1 MNSRVVV
8 LVARPT
14 PSGVDARSLA
24 GLAAAVA
31 ATVADPV
38 RVAHLDQA
46 EPSIHDVLDE
56 GVRDGAD
63 VALLVPL
70 AVPADAYLRTWI
82 GKAVANWRE
91 TRAPLSLD
99 VRLAGD
105 LTASAGAAAAVAALT
120 AGEGEEITASPG
132 SFRAPSWSELPGHDR
147 HLLLCRGPRCP
158 AHGAAATQRAL
169 TAATR
174 DDPRTLV
181 TPIGCLGPCNLGPIV
196 IETPGRDPEGTWHQ
210 RVDPGAAA
218 GLAARRA
225 PAPIDTVSTG

>member
-1 MNSRVVV
+1 MV

-31 ATVADPV
+31 ASVADPV

-56 GVRDGAD
+56 AVRDGAGT
-63 VALLVPL
+63 ALLVPL

-82 GKAVANWRE
+82 AKAVANWRE
-91 TRAPLSLD
+91 TRAPLQLD
-99 VRLAGD
+99 VRLADD

-120 AGEGEEITASPG
+120 DGEGEAVTASPG
-132 SFRAPSWSELPGHDR
+132 GFRAPSWSELPGHDR
-147 HLLLCRGPRCP
+147 HLLLCRGPRCT
-158 AHGAAATQRAL
+158 AHGAGATHRAL
-169 TAATR
+169 SAAAR
-174 DDPRTLV
+174 DEPGTLV

-196 IETPGRDPEGTWHQ
+196 IETPGDDPEGTWHQ
-210 RVDPGAAA
+210 RVDPSVARA
-218 GLAARRA
+218 LAARRA
-225 PAPIDTVSTG
+225 DVSSG